1 MQVTFETRARSAAH
15 FCPFVKPFSEKFVG
29 DFVKN
34 ESLSPVFSRDRD
46 SERLYVKKEEA
57 MRRITVSV
65 QVDAE
70 KLRAIQFYAGRKDSS
85 LEAELED
92 CVKKVYEKYVPLQT
106 REYIESMA
114 GAERSRSRS
123 SRTAPGTE
131 GTGHGQ

>member
-1 MQVTFETRARSAAH
+1 
-15 FCPFVKPFSEKFVG
+15 
-29 DFVKN
+29 
-34 ESLSPVFSRDRD
+34 
-46 SERLYVKKEEA
+46 

-114 GAERSRSRS
+114 GAERSRS
-123 SRTAPGTE
+123 SRTAPGPE
-131 GTGHGQ
+131 GTGHE

>member
-1 MQVTFETRARSAAH
+1 
-15 FCPFVKPFSEKFVG
+15 
-29 DFVKN
+29 
-34 ESLSPVFSRDRD
+34 
-46 SERLYVKKEEA
+46 

-92 CVKKVYEKYVPLQT
+92 CVKRSSEKYVPLQT

-114 GAERSRSRS
+114 GAERSRSRP
-123 SRTAPGTE
+123 SRVASGSE
-131 GTGHGQ
+131 GTGPE